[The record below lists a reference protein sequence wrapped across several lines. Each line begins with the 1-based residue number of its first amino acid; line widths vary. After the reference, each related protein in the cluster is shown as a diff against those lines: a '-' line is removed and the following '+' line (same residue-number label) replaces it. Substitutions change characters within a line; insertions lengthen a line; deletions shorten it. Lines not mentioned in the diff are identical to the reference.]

1 MHLLLGTSTT
11 VPKLSR
17 NEARKLQRA
26 KEGVAT
32 KQTAQS
38 DARESQKQAGK
49 NQIFRSIAFDQLKD
63 LIKLDIESYNIAKE
77 FFDNDQKKAA
87 VAAIQVLTDKLKAL
101 KEENDLDTA
110 NEKVR
115 VAEMHSSAAGIK
127 KEFQQNKQSSNRKN
141 KTVAKCVFSTP
152 STGGTSSS
160 SDSMPNKK
168 KIKTVAPIVFSGTSS
183 GSS

>member
-1 MHLLLGTSTT
+1 M
-11 VPKLSR
+11 
-17 NEARKLQRA
+17 
-26 KEGVAT
+26 
-32 KQTAQS
+32 
-38 DARESQKQAGK
+38 
-49 NQIFRSIAFDQLKD
+49 
-63 LIKLDIESYNIAKE
+63 
-77 FFDNDQKKAA
+77 
-87 VAAIQVLTDKLKAL
+87 LTDKLKAL

-127 KEFQQNKQSSNRKN
+127 KEFQQTPSTGSASNRKN

-168 KIKTVAPIVFSGTSS
+168 KIKTVAPSVFSGTSLT
-183 GSS
+183 

>member
-17 NEARKLQRA
+17 VEARKLQRA

-38 DARESQKQAGK
+38 DVRESQKQAGK

-115 VAEMHSSAAGIK
+115 VAEMQSLAAGIK
-127 KEFQQNKQSSNRKN
+127 KEQTPSTGGASNRKN
-141 KTVAKCVFSTP
+141 KTVAKYVFSTP

-168 KIKTVAPIVFSGTSS
+168 KIKT
-183 GSS
+183 